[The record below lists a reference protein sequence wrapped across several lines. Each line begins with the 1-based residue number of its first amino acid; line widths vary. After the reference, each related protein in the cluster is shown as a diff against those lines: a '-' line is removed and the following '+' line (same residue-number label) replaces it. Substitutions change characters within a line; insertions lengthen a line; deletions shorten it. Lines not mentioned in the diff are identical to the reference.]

1 MLHSVTIRHLTSA
14 AKFTT
19 NHPVGCG
26 RESVWPKG
34 FPYLTDSGYRRK
46 RLVEIVTA
54 SAAQRVS
61 ELTVNE
67 VVAEIAVALQ
77 PFKKGDVAIT
87 AATDISQDLNM
98 DSLAVMDLL
107 MELED
112 KFDVSIPLNMVPEI
126 ATVGQ
131 LAQTVIS
138 SKKGA

>member
-1 MLHSVTIRHLTSA
+1 MSL
-14 AKFTT
+14 
-19 NHPVGCG
+19 
-26 RESVWPKG
+26 
-34 FPYLTDSGYRRK
+34 D
-46 RLVEIVTA
+46 
-54 SAAQRVS
+54 Q
-61 ELTVNE
+61 
-67 VVAEIAVALQ
+67 VVAEIALALQ

-87 AATDISQDLNM
+87 ASTDIAQDLNM

-131 LAQTVIS
+131 LAQTVID

>member
-1 MLHSVTIRHLTSA
+1 M
-14 AKFTT
+14 
-19 NHPVGCG
+19 
-26 RESVWPKG
+26 PKG
-34 FPYLTDSGYRRK
+34 FSRLIDLITIKDWSG
-46 RLVEIVTA
+46 IVTA
-54 SAAQRVS
+54 SVAQIS
-61 ELTVNE
+61 GLNFDD
-67 VVAEIAVALQ
+67 VVADIATALV
-77 PFKKGDVAIT
+77 PFKKSDIEIS
-87 AATDISQDLNM
+87 AATDIARDLNM